1 MSSRIVYLDNAAAT
15 RPYPEVIEAMQPY
28 FLEHFG
34 NPMSFHKFGTAPRAA
49 MEEARSAVAG
59 LIHSKSEEI
68 FFTASGTESN
78 NFAVK
83 GVALALQK
91 KGKHII
97 TSAIEHY
104 GVHHSCKMLERMG
117 FETTY
122 LPVDEF
128 GRVDPEAVRAALRE
142 DTILVSIMLAN
153 HEVGTIQ
160 PIQEI
165 AEITREKKVTLHTDA
180 RMAVGHIPVDV
191 EALGVDLLTLSGQH
205 FYGPKGSAALYI
217 RKGVRI
223 QPLIHGGVQEQG
235 RRAGT
240 ENVPAIVGLGKAASI
255 AAEKVVGEAT
265 RLAALRDKL
274 EQGLTKQLDAV
285 KVNGDPEKRL
295 PHLLNICINYV
306 EGEGMIMMMVAK
318 GIMAASGSACSSKA
332 LKASHVL
339 TAMGVDH
346 AMAQGSILFSL
357 GRETTEEEIDYVLAE
372 MPPIVERLRMMSPIN
387 QQKMG

>member
-1 MSSRIVYLDNAAAT
+1 MNRIIYLDNAAAT

-34 NPMSFHKFGTAPRAA
+34 NPMSFHRFGSEPKKA
-49 MEEARSAVAG
+49 MERARSEVAE
-59 LIHSKSEEI
+59 LIHAKPEEI
-68 FFTASGTESN
+68 FFTASGTEAN

-104 GVHHSCKMLERMG
+104 GVHHSCKMLERLG
-117 FETTY
+117 FETSY

-128 GRVDPEAVRAALRE
+128 GRVDPHEVEKAIRE
-142 DTILVSIMLAN
+142 DTILISVMLAN

-160 PIQEI
+160 PIREI
-165 AEITREKKVTLHTDA
+165 AEIARGEKIAFHSDA
-180 RMAVGHIPVDV
+180 RLAVGHIPVDV
-191 EALGVDLLTLSGQH
+191 EELGVDLLTISGQH
-205 FYGPKGSAALYI
+205 FYGPKGSGALYI

-240 ENVPAIVGLGKAASI
+240 ENVPAIVGLGKAATI
-255 AAEKVVGEAT
+255 AREKIPEEMK
-265 RLAALRDKL
+265 RISALRDRL
-274 EQGLTKQLDAV
+274 EAGLKKQVTDL
-285 KVNGDPEKRL
+285 KFNGHPEYRL
-295 PHLLNICINYV
+295 PGLLNLCVNYV

-357 GRETTEEEIDYVLAE
+357 GRETTEEDIDYVTAE
-372 MPPIVERLRMMSPIN
+372 MPAIIERLRMMSPIY
-387 QQKMG
+387 QKR